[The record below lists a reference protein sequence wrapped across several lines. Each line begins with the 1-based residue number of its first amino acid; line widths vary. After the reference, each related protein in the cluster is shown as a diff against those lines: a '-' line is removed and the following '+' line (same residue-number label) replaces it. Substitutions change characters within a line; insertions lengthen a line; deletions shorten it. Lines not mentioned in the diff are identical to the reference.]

1 VQCTGSRTRRGP
13 QRDAWFNAEAMPRPV
28 RLLHTADWHLG
39 KRLRD
44 FPLLEEQAAV
54 VGQVV
59 ELARALRPDALIVAG
74 DVFDT
79 AVPGVEALRV
89 WSGALEALVDAG
101 VAVLAISGNHDQA
114 ERLGHLDGLAA
125 RAGVHLR
132 TDLAAVA
139 TPVVFGHVA
148 VYGLPFTR
156 PVRVRA
162 AFGLDGETVPDGDD
176 AAALRFLS
184 AHVLAA
190 HHAERPELVPV
201 AVAHAFVEGAGRED
215 EGEDAIAVGG
225 TGAVPADVFDGF
237 AYVAL
242 GHLHGRRSLAG
253 GRVRYAGSL
262 YPTSFAEAGHAKS
275 ASLVTLEGDAV
286 HVEEHPLRAPRAV
299 RVLAGRSFDEVIA
312 GAATESAEERE
323 GYVLVRVT
331 DSEPIASA
339 LPRLRDAYPRSLL
352 EQAPPEADAA
362 AAGAEDELH
371 TLDPREVTLAFL
383 RERTGQDASDLQ
395 LEVLD
400 AALAFEPEDDA

>member
-1 VQCTGSRTRRGP
+1 
-13 QRDAWFNAEAMPRPV
+13 MPRPV

-54 VGQVV
+54 VAQVID
-59 ELARALRPDALIVAG
+59 LARELRPDALIVAG

-79 AVPGVEALRV
+79 AVPGVDALRV
-89 WSGALEALVDAG
+89 WADALQTLVEIG
-101 VAVLAISGNHDQA
+101 VPVVAISGNHDQA

-132 TDLAAVA
+132 TDLTTVTA
-139 TPVVFGHVA
+139 PVVFGHVA

-156 PVRVRA
+156 PVRVRS
-162 AFGLDGETVPDGDD
+162 AFDLDTTAVPEGDD

-184 AHVLAA
+184 ARVLAA
-190 HHAERPELVPV
+190 HRAERPELVPV

-225 TGAVPADVFDGF
+225 TGAVPVQVFDGF

-262 YPTSFAEAGHAKS
+262 YPTSFAESGHAKS
-275 ASLVTLEGDAV
+275 ASLVTLEGDTV
-286 HVEEHPLRAPRAV
+286 RVEEHPLHPPRPV
-299 RVLAGRSFDEVIA
+299 RVLTGRSFDEVIA
-312 GAATESAEERE
+312 AAAHESPEERE

-331 DSEPIASA
+331 DAEPIASA

-352 EQAPPEADAA
+352 EQAPPEADAVPVGTDDGPHA
-362 AAGAEDELH
+362 LE
-371 TLDPREVTLAFL
+371 PREATLAFL

-395 LEVLD
+395 MELLD

>member
-1 VQCTGSRTRRGP
+1 
-13 QRDAWFNAEAMPRPV
+13 
-28 RLLHTADWHLG
+28 
-39 KRLRD
+39 
-44 FPLLEEQAAV
+44 
-54 VGQVV
+54 
-59 ELARALRPDALIVAG
+59 
-74 DVFDT
+74 
-79 AVPGVEALRV
+79 V
-89 WSGALEALVDAG
+89 WSGALEALVEAN
-101 VAVLAISGNHDQA
+101 VPVLVISGNHDQA

-156 PVRVRA
+156 PVRVRS
-162 AFGLDGETVPDGDD
+162 AFGLDTETVPDGDD

-190 HHAERPELVPV
+190 HRAERPALVPV

-242 GHLHGRRSLAG
+242 GHLHGRRALAG

-275 ASLVTLEGDAV
+275 ASLVTLEGDAI

-299 RVLAGRSFDEVIA
+299 RVLEGRSFDEVIA
-312 GAATESAEERE
+312 GAEAESSEERE

-331 DSEPIASA
+331 DTEPIASA

-352 EQAPPEADAA
+352 EQAPPETDAA
-362 AAGAEDELH
+362 ASGVEDQLQA
-371 TLDPREVTLAFL
+371 LDPRAVTLAFL

>member
-1 VQCTGSRTRRGP
+1 VQCTGTSARRRP
-13 QRDAWFNAEAMPRPV
+13 RRDAWFNAEAMPRPV

-54 VGQVV
+54 VAQVID
-59 ELARALRPDALIVAG
+59 LAQALRPDALIVAG

-89 WSGALEALVDAG
+89 WADALQTLVESGVP
-101 VAVLAISGNHDQA
+101 VVAISGNHDQA

-132 TDLAAVA
+132 TDLATVA
-139 TPVVFGHVA
+139 TPVVLGHVA

-156 PVRVRA
+156 PVRVRS
-162 AFGLDGETVPDGDD
+162 AFGLDTETVPDGDD
-176 AAALRFLS
+176 AAALRFLG
-184 AHVLAA
+184 ARVLAA
-190 HHAERPELVPV
+190 HRAERPELVPV

-286 HVEEHPLRAPRAV
+286 RVEEHPLRPPRPV
-299 RVLAGRSFDEVIA
+299 RVLTGRSFDEVIA
-312 GAATESAEERE
+312 AAADEAPEERE

-331 DSEPIASA
+331 DAEPIASA

-352 EQAPPEADAA
+352 EQAPPEADAGVP
-362 AAGAEDELH
+362 GAEDALH
-371 TLDPREVTLAFL
+371 ALEPREVTLAFL

>member
-1 VQCTGSRTRRGP
+1 
-13 QRDAWFNAEAMPRPV
+13 MPRPV

-54 VGQVV
+54 VAQVV
-59 ELARALRPDALIVAG
+59 ELARTLRPDALIVAG

-79 AVPGVEALRV
+79 AVPGVEALGV
-89 WSGALEALVDAG
+89 WSSALEALVEAN
-101 VAVLAISGNHDQA
+101 VPVLAISGNHDQA
-114 ERLGHLDGLAA
+114 ERLGHLGGLAA
-125 RAGVHLR
+125 RTGVHLR
-132 TDLAAVA
+132 TDLGAVA

-156 PVRVRA
+156 PVRVRS
-162 AFGLDGETVPDGDD
+162 AFGLDTETVPDGDD

-190 HHAERPELVPV
+190 HRAERPEFVPV

-225 TGAVPADVFDGF
+225 TGAVPASVFDGF

-242 GHLHGRRSLAG
+242 GHLHGRRALAG

-275 ASLVTLEGDAV
+275 ASLVTLEGDAI

-299 RVLAGRSFDEVIA
+299 RVLEGHSFDEVIA
-312 GAATESAEERE
+312 GAEAESSEERE

-331 DSEPIASA
+331 DTEPIASA

-352 EQAPPEADAA
+352 EQAPPDADAA
-362 AAGAEDELH
+362 ASGVEDQLQA
-371 TLDPREVTLAFL
+371 LDPREVTLAFL

>member
-1 VQCTGSRTRRGP
+1 
-13 QRDAWFNAEAMPRPV
+13 MPRPV

-54 VGQVV
+54 VAQVV
-59 ELARALRPDALIVAG
+59 ELARTLRPDALIVAG

-89 WSGALEALVDAG
+89 WSSALEALVEAG
-101 VAVLAISGNHDQA
+101 VPVLAISGNHDQA
-114 ERLGHLDGLAA
+114 ERLGHLGGLAA

-132 TDLAAVA
+132 TDLGAVA

-156 PVRVRA
+156 PVRVRS
-162 AFGLDGETVPDGDD
+162 AFGLDTDTVPDGDD

-242 GHLHGRRSLAG
+242 GHLHGRRALAA

-275 ASLVTLEGDAV
+275 ASLVTLEGDTAR
-286 HVEEHPLRAPRAV
+286 VEEHPLRTPRAV

-312 GAATESAEERE
+312 GAETESSEERQ

-331 DSEPIASA
+331 DTEPIASA

-362 AAGAEDELH
+362 ASGVEDQLQA
-371 TLDPREVTLAFL
+371 LDPREVTLAFL
-383 RERTGQDASDLQ
+383 RERTGQDASDPQ

>member
-1 VQCTGSRTRRGP
+1 M
-13 QRDAWFNAEAMPRPV
+13 ARPV

-54 VGQVV
+54 VAQVV
-59 ELARALRPDALIVAG
+59 ELARTLRPDALVVAG

-89 WSGALEALVDAG
+89 WANALEALVDAG
-101 VAVLAISGNHDQA
+101 VPVVAISGNHDQA
-114 ERLGHLDGLAA
+114 ERLGHLGGLAA

-132 TDLAAVA
+132 TDLATVA
-139 TPVVFGHVA
+139 TPVVLGHVA

-156 PVRVRA
+156 PVRVRS
-162 AFGLDGETVPDGDD
+162 AFGLDAERVPDGDD

-184 AHVLAA
+184 AQVLAA
-190 HHAERPELVPV
+190 HRAERPDLVPV

-275 ASLVTLEGDAV
+275 VSLVTLEGDAAS
-286 HVEEHPLRAPRAV
+286 VEEHPLRPPRPV
-299 RVLAGRSFDEVIA
+299 RVVGGLTFDEVLAAA
-312 GAATESAEERE
+312 GAETREARE

-339 LPRLRDAYPRSLL
+339 LPRLRDVYPRSLL
-352 EQAPPEADAA
+352 EQAAPEADTEAPEAA
-362 AAGAEDELH
+362 EELSA
-371 TLDPREVTLAFL
+371 LDPREVTLTFL

>member
-1 VQCTGSRTRRGP
+1 
-13 QRDAWFNAEAMPRPV
+13 MPRPV

-54 VGQVV
+54 VDQVV
-59 ELARALRPDALIVAG
+59 ELARALRPDALLVAG

-89 WSGALEALVDAG
+89 WSRALEALVVAG
-101 VAVLAISGNHDQA
+101 VPLLAISGNHDQA

-125 RAGVHLR
+125 RANVHLR
-132 TDLAAVA
+132 TDLATVT

-156 PVRVRA
+156 PVRVRS
-162 AFGLDGETVPDGDD
+162 AFGLSAEDVPDGDD

-190 HHAERPELVPV
+190 HRAERPELVPV
-201 AVAHAFVEGAGRED
+201 AVAHAFVEGAGHED

-225 TGAVPADVFDGF
+225 TGAVPVDVFDGF

-275 ASLVTLEGDAV
+275 ASLVTFEGEAV
-286 HVEEHPLRAPRAV
+286 RVEEHALHAPRPV
-299 RVLAGRSFDEVIA
+299 RIVTGLTFDEVLA
-312 GAATESAEERE
+312 AAATEPPAERD

-331 DSEPIASA
+331 DAEPIASA
-339 LPRLRDAYPRSLL
+339 LPRLRDVYPRSLL
-352 EQAPPEADAA
+352 EQAPPEADDAI
-362 AAGAEDELH
+362 AGTEEALH
-371 TLDPREVTLAFL
+371 ALDPRDVTLAFL

>member
-1 VQCTGSRTRRGP
+1 
-13 QRDAWFNAEAMPRPV
+13 MPRPV

-54 VGQVV
+54 VVQVV
-59 ELARALRPDALIVAG
+59 ELARTLRPDALIVAG

-89 WSGALEALVDAG
+89 WSSALEALVEAN
-101 VAVLAISGNHDQA
+101 VPVLVISGNHDQA
-114 ERLGHLDGLAA
+114 ERLGHLEGLAA

-132 TDLAAVA
+132 TDLGAVA

-156 PVRVRA
+156 PVRVRS
-162 AFGLDGETVPDGDD
+162 AFGLDTETVPDGDD

-190 HHAERPELVPV
+190 HHAEHPELVPV

-242 GHLHGRRSLAG
+242 GHLHGRRALAG

-275 ASLVTLEGDAV
+275 ASLVTLEGDTV
-286 HVEEHPLRAPRAV
+286 RVEEHPLRAPRAV
-299 RVLAGRSFDEVIA
+299 RVLEGRSFDEVIA
-312 GAATESAEERE
+312 GADAESSEERE

-331 DSEPIASA
+331 DTEPIASA

-362 AAGAEDELH
+362 ASGVEDQLQA
-371 TLDPREVTLAFL
+371 LDPREVTLAFL

>member
-1 VQCTGSRTRRGP
+1 
-13 QRDAWFNAEAMPRPV
+13 MPRPV

-54 VGQVV
+54 VAQVID
-59 ELARALRPDALIVAG
+59 LARELRPDALIVAG

-89 WSGALEALVDAG
+89 WADALQALVEAR
-101 VAVLAISGNHDQA
+101 VPVVAISGNHDQA
-114 ERLGHLDGLAA
+114 ERLGHLDGLTA

-132 TDLAAVA
+132 TDLATVV

-156 PVRVRA
+156 PVRVRS
-162 AFGLDGETVPDGDD
+162 AFGLGTETVPDGDD

-190 HHAERPELVPV
+190 HRAERPELVPV
-201 AVAHAFVEGAGRED
+201 AVAHAFVEGAGHED

-286 HVEEHPLRAPRAV
+286 RVEEHPLRPPRPV
-299 RVLAGRSFDEVIA
+299 RVLTGRSFDEVIA
-312 GAATESAEERE
+312 AAADESPEERA

-352 EQAPPEADAA
+352 EQAPPEADAVEP
-362 AAGAEDELH
+362 GTEDALH

-400 AALAFEPEDDA
+400 AALTFEPEDDA

>member
-1 VQCTGSRTRRGP
+1 
-13 QRDAWFNAEAMPRPV
+13 MPRPV

-54 VGQVV
+54 VAQVV
-59 ELARALRPDALIVAG
+59 DLARALRPDALLVAG

-79 AVPGVEALRV
+79 AVPGVDALRV
-89 WSGALEALVDAG
+89 WSGALEDLVEAG
-101 VAVLAISGNHDQA
+101 VPVVAISGNHDQA

-132 TDLAAVA
+132 TELATVA
-139 TPVVFGHVA
+139 TPVVFGRVA

-156 PVRVRA
+156 PVRVRS
-162 AFGLDGETVPDGDD
+162 AFGLDAAAAPDGDD
-176 AAALRFLS
+176 AAALRFLG
-184 AHVLAA
+184 AHVLAV
-190 HHAERPELVPV
+190 HRAERPDLVPV
-201 AVAHAFVEGAGRED
+201 ALAHAFVEGAGRED

-225 TGAVPADVFDGF
+225 TGAVPVDVFDGF

-286 HVEEHPLRAPRAV
+286 RVEEHPLRAPRPV
-299 RVLAGRSFDEVIA
+299 RVVAGRSFDEVV
-312 GAATESAEERE
+312 AAAADEPREERE

-339 LPRLRDAYPRSLL
+339 LPRLRDVYPRSLL
-352 EQAPPEADAA
+352 EQAAPVGD
-362 AAGAEDELH
+362 AGATGTEEELH
-371 TLDPREVTLAFL
+371 ALDPREVTLAFL

-400 AALAFEPEDDA
+400 AALAFEPEDDP

>member
-1 VQCTGSRTRRGP
+1 
-13 QRDAWFNAEAMPRPV
+13 MPRPV

-44 FPLLEEQAAV
+44 FPLLDEQAAV
-54 VGQVV
+54 VAQVV
-59 ELARALRPDALIVAG
+59 DLARALRPDALIVAG

-89 WSGALEALVDAG
+89 WSHALEALVEAG
-101 VAVLAISGNHDQA
+101 VPVVAISGNHDQA

-132 TDLAAVA
+132 TDLAAVT

-162 AFGLDGETVPDGDD
+162 AFGASTEAVPDGDD
-176 AAALRFLS
+176 AAALRFLG
-184 AHVLAA
+184 ARVLAA
-190 HHAERPELVPV
+190 HRAERPDLVPV

-275 ASLVTLEGDAV
+275 ASLVTLEGDAAR
-286 HVEEHPLRAPRAV
+286 VEEHALRPPRPV
-299 RVLAGRSFDEVIA
+299 RVVAGRSFDEVLV
-312 GAATESAEERE
+312 AAASEPPEERE
-323 GYVLVRVT
+323 AYVLVRVT

-339 LPRLRDAYPRSLL
+339 LPRLRAVYPRSLL
-352 EQAPPEADAA
+352 EQAPPEADAG
-362 AAGAEDELH
+362 AAGAEEELH
-371 TLDPREVTLAFL
+371 ALEPRDVTLAFL

-400 AALAFEPEDDA
+400 AALAFEHEDDA